1 MDKSMLR
8 LSDILEKYES
18 KELCILIGGDST
30 NTNTGWRGG
39 IHSHLEKMVS
49 HKCFWSICM
58 KHTNELKLRHLI
70 TTLDGPTSSRDG
82 FTGPVG
88 KLLSR
93 VDDMPVN
100 ENFPP
105 LPDGEPLISLTS
117 TQIKQLTTDSYICYQ
132 YITAIKQGHLSS
144 SLANH
149 KCGKLCHS
157 RWLTTGQVLLMLWTR
172 EHGLSGKP
180 LQNLEL
186 RGSPYIMLSV
196 IMGGGSGKR

>member
-1 MDKSMLR
+1 MTWEPSGR
-8 LSDILEKYES
+8 YLSHFTPEEPVYPEKPALKIAEGLYDILEKYGS
-18 KELCILIGGDST
+18 KESCILIGGDST

-39 IHSHLEKMVS
+39 IHSHLEKMLG

-58 KHTNELKLRHLI
+58 KHTNELKLRHSI
-70 TTLDGPTSSRDG
+70 TTLDGPTTSRDG
-82 FTGPVG
+82 FTGQVG

-100 ENFPP
+100 QNFPP

-132 YITAIKQGHLSS
+132 YFTAIKQGHLSS
-144 SLANH
+144 SLANR

-157 RWLTTGQVLLMLWTR
+157 R
-172 EHGLSGKP
+172 
-180 LQNLEL
+180 
-186 RGSPYIMLSV
+186 
-196 IMGGGSGKR
+196 